1 MVFGFF
7 LFFYVCFREVFITML
22 SDVIKKY
29 GGEKMDPL
37 DVYKDIFRI
46 GEGFI
51 QKEYEKGSFKAN
63 PIAYYKNEN
72 EDHGHFRIM
81 FEDKFEEIY
90 RNELVNADFC
100 VMNGLTYFGAK
111 YTSDRAS
118 KMCAMIFDIDGVTDK
133 SLNNFFYAAF
143 NKEFD
148 YYPLPNYV
156 ALSGHGVHLYYVF
169 EEPVPL
175 FPNLKLQLKEFKYSL
190 TEKMWNKNTSVDE
203 KVQKQ
208 GINQPFRILGGKC
221 KKNAPLDRIEV
232 YRINQH
238 PVNIEYLNRF
248 VPTKIEIDEKKLFKE
263 SKLTLDQAKE
273 KYPEWYENKV
283 VKGIR
288 RYWTVKRDLYDW
300 WIQQIKKEENGAS
313 YGHRYFCIMTLV
325 IYGIKCGLSKDEIK
339 QDAIDLIPFLN
350 GLNKEEPFTE
360 EDIKSALE
368 CYDERYNTFPLKDIE
383 KLTNIRIERNKR
395 NGRKQSLHLKMARSN
410 LEILSEEKGRALQG
424 RKSKKDIVGE
434 WRKINPEGT
443 KYQCVKDT
451 GLSKNTVK
459 KWWEENKNVKKSSQN
474 EIPRGH
480 FIPQNIIKT
489 RSDSDTVNVMIQLPK
504 STLEKINNM
513 SLDELETVMEVQE
526 DDNII
531 GYAYYRMM
539 WLKNNKNNR

>member
-22 SDVIKKY
+22 SDVIERY
-29 GGEKMDPL
+29 GGMKIDPL

>member
-1 MVFGFF
+1 
-7 LFFYVCFREVFITML
+7 ML

-29 GGEKMDPL
+29 GGEKTDPL

-46 GEGFI
+46 GEGFV
-51 QKEYEKGSFKAN
+51 QKEYEDSGSFKAN

-72 EDHGHFRIM
+72 ENHGHFRIM

-90 RNELVNADFC
+90 QNELVNADFC

-118 KMCAMIFDIDGVTDK
+118 KMCAMIFDIDGVTDN

-232 YRINQH
+232 YRVNQH

-283 VKGIR
+283 LKGKR
-288 RYWTVKRDLYDW
+288 SYWTVKRDLYDW

-350 GLNKEEPFTE
+350 GLNKDEPFTE

-424 RKSKKDIVGE
+424 RKAKKDIVGE

-474 EIPRGH
+474 EVPRGH

-513 SLDELETVMEVQE
+513 SLNELETVMEVQE
-526 DDNII
+526 DENVI

-539 WLKNNKNNR
+539 WLKNNEK

>member
-1 MVFGFF
+1 
-7 LFFYVCFREVFITML
+7 ML
-22 SDVIKKY
+22 SDVIKRY
-29 GGEKMDPL
+29 GGKKMDPL

-51 QKEYEKGSFKAN
+51 QKEFEDSGSFKAN

-72 EDHGHFRIM
+72 EEHGHFRIM

-118 KMCAMIFDIDGVTDK
+118 KMCAMIFDLDGVTDN

-221 KKNAPLDRIEV
+221 KKNAPLDRVEV
-232 YRINQH
+232 YRVNQH

-283 VKGIR
+283 LKGKR
-288 RYWTVKRDLYDW
+288 SYWTVKRDLYDW

-395 NGRKQSLHLKMARSN
+395 NGRKQEMHLKGARAIRDIN
-410 LEILSEEKGRALQG
+410 NPNWRDGNG
-424 RKSKKDIVGE
+424 RKPKKDIVQK
-434 WRKINPEGT
+434 WRLEHPEG
-443 KYQCVKDT
+443 KKADCIRDT
-451 GLSKNTVK
+451 GLDKKTVY
-459 KWWEENKNVKKSSQN
+459 KWWFTNQMPKTVLNHATVSKKQKLTDEQIIQMFVTDIMSGLSAEEITEKVVQAVDPNSSTEEKDRILELVQSTQRTMKNILDFTKK
-474 EIPRGH
+474 
-480 FIPQNIIKT
+480 
-489 RSDSDTVNVMIQLPK
+489 
-504 STLEKINNM
+504 
-513 SLDELETVMEVQE
+513 
-526 DDNII
+526 
-531 GYAYYRMM
+531 
-539 WLKNNKNNR
+539 

>member
-1 MVFGFF
+1 
-7 LFFYVCFREVFITML
+7 ML
-22 SDVIKKY
+22 SDVIESY

-51 QKEYEKGSFKAN
+51 QKEYEDSGSFKAN

-90 RNELVNADFC
+90 QNEIVSADFC
-100 VMNGLTYFGAK
+100 VMNCITYFGAK

-118 KMCAMIFDIDGVTDK
+118 KMCAMIFDIDGVTDN

-156 ALSGHGVHLYYVF
+156 ALSGHGIHLYYVF

-232 YRINQH
+232 YRVNQH

-283 VKGIR
+283 LKGKR
-288 RYWTVKRDLYDW
+288 SYWTVKRDLYNW

-395 NGRKQSLHLKMARSN
+395 NGRKQEMHLKGARAIRDIN
-410 LEILSEEKGRALQG
+410 NPNWRDGNG
-424 RKSKKDIVGE
+424 RKPKKDIVQK
-434 WRKINPEGT
+434 WRLEHPEG
-443 KYQCVKDT
+443 KKADCIRDT
-451 GLSKNTVK
+451 GLDKKTVY
-459 KWWEENKNVKKSSQN
+459 KWWFTNQMPKTVLNHATVSKKQKLTDEQIIQMFVTDIMSGLSAEEITEKVVQAVDPNSSTEEKDRILELVQSTQRTMKNILDFTKK
-474 EIPRGH
+474 
-480 FIPQNIIKT
+480 
-489 RSDSDTVNVMIQLPK
+489 
-504 STLEKINNM
+504 
-513 SLDELETVMEVQE
+513 
-526 DDNII
+526 
-531 GYAYYRMM
+531 
-539 WLKNNKNNR
+539 

>member
-22 SDVIKKY
+22 SDVIERY
-29 GGEKMDPL
+29 GGMKIDPL

-118 KMCAMIFDIDGVTDK
+118 KMCAMIFDIDGVTDN

-156 ALSGHGVHLYYVF
+156 ALSGHGIHLYYVF

-221 KKNAPLDRIEV
+221 KKNAPLDRVEV
-232 YRINQH
+232 YRVNQH

-288 RYWTVKRDLYDW
+288 SYWTVKRDLYDW

>member
-1 MVFGFF
+1 
-7 LFFYVCFREVFITML
+7 ML
-22 SDVIKKY
+22 SDVIERY
-29 GGEKMDPL
+29 GGTKVDPL

-51 QKEYEKGSFKAN
+51 QKEYEPKGSFKAN
-63 PIAYYKNEN
+63 PIAYYKNKN

-90 RNELVNADFC
+90 QNELVNADFC

-118 KMCAMIFDIDGVTDK
+118 KMCAMIFDIDGVTDD

-143 NKEFD
+143 NKDFD

-156 ALSGHGVHLYYVF
+156 ALSGHGIHLYYVF

-190 TEKMWNKNTSVDE
+190 TEKMWNRNTSVDE

-208 GINQPFRILGGKC
+208 GINQPFRILGGRC
-221 KKNAPLDRIEV
+221 KKNAPLDRVEV
-232 YRINQH
+232 YRVNQH

-248 VPTKIEIDEKKLFKE
+248 VPTKIEIDKKKLFKE

-273 KYPEWYENKV
+273 KYPEWYEVLNGK
-283 VKGIR
+283 R
-288 RYWTVKRDLYDW
+288 SYWTVKRDLYDW
-300 WIQQIKKEENGAS
+300 WIKQIKKEENGAS

-350 GLNKEEPFTE
+350 GLNEKESFTE

-395 NGRKQSLHLKMARSN
+395 NGRKRNAHIKMVNATRKFRRDVLN
-410 LEILSEEKGRALQG
+410 EDEYKNNGRPKGS
-424 RKSKKDIVGE
+424 SKQKDIVIR
-434 WRKINPEGT
+434 WRLEHPSGRKADCIR
-443 KYQCVKDT
+443 DT
-451 GLSKNTVK
+451 GLTKPTVYKWWNKNT
-459 KWWEENKNVKKSSQN
+459 
-474 EIPRGH
+474 
-480 FIPQNIIKT
+480 
-489 RSDSDTVNVMIQLPK
+489 
-504 STLEKINNM
+504 
-513 SLDELETVMEVQE
+513 
-526 DDNII
+526 
-531 GYAYYRMM
+531 
-539 WLKNNKNNR
+539 

>member
-1 MVFGFF
+1 
-7 LFFYVCFREVFITML
+7 ML

-51 QKEYEKGSFKAN
+51 QKEYEDSGSFKAN

-90 RNELVNADFC
+90 QNELVNADFC
-100 VMNGLTYFGAK
+100 VMNGITYFGAK

-118 KMCAMIFDIDGVTDK
+118 KMCAMIFDIDGVTDN

-221 KKNAPLDRIEV
+221 KKNAPLDRVEV
-232 YRINQH
+232 YRVNQH

-288 RYWTVKRDLYDW
+288 SYWTVKRDLYDW

-350 GLNKEEPFTE
+350 GLNEEEPFTE

-383 KLTNIRIERNKR
+383 KLTDIRIEKNKR
-395 NGRKQSLHLKMARSN
+395 NGRKQDVHIKYMNNQRAFKVEMGECTNGGRPDKQKIVQKWRLK
-410 LEILSEEKGRALQG
+410 
-424 RKSKKDIVGE
+424 
-434 WRKINPEGT
+434 NPEGT

-526 DDNII
+526 DENII

-539 WLKNNKNNR
+539 WLKNNKK

>member
-1 MVFGFF
+1 
-7 LFFYVCFREVFITML
+7 ML
-22 SDVIKKY
+22 SDVIKRY

-51 QKEYEKGSFKAN
+51 QKEYEDSGSFKAN

-118 KMCAMIFDIDGVTDK
+118 KMCAMIFDLDGVTDN

-221 KKNAPLDRIEV
+221 KKNAPLDRVEV
-232 YRINQH
+232 YRVNQH

-283 VKGIR
+283 VKGER
-288 RYWTVKRDLYDW
+288 SYWTVKRDLYDW

-350 GLNKEEPFTE
+350 GLNEKEPFTE

-395 NGRKQSLHLKMARSN
+395 NGRKQNQHLKIARFTRDLN
-410 LEILSEEKGRALQG
+410 YDDPNGWINKEGAPTKQLIVQKWKSEHPNGKKIDCEK
-424 RKSKKDIVGE
+424 E
-434 WRKINPEGT
+434 
-443 KYQCVKDT
+443 T
-451 GLSKNTVK
+451 GLSRHTVI
-459 KWWEENKNVKKSSQN
+459 KWW
-474 EIPRGH
+474 
-480 FIPQNIIKT
+480 
-489 RSDSDTVNVMIQLPK
+489 
-504 STLEKINNM
+504 NN
-513 SLDELETVMEVQE
+513 Q
-526 DDNII
+526 
-531 GYAYYRMM
+531 
-539 WLKNNKNNR
+539 

>member
-1 MVFGFF
+1 
-7 LFFYVCFREVFITML
+7 
-22 SDVIKKY
+22 
-29 GGEKMDPL
+29 
-37 DVYKDIFRI
+37 
-46 GEGFI
+46 
-51 QKEYEKGSFKAN
+51 
-63 PIAYYKNEN
+63 
-72 EDHGHFRIM
+72 M

-90 RNELVNADFC
+90 QNELVNADFC

-118 KMCAMIFDIDGVTDK
+118 KMCAMIFDIDGVTDN

-232 YRINQH
+232 YRVNQH

-283 VKGIR
+283 LKGKR
-288 RYWTVKRDLYDW
+288 SYWTVKRDLYDW

-350 GLNKEEPFTE
+350 GLNKDEPFTE

-424 RKSKKDIVGE
+424 RKAKKDIVGE

-474 EIPRGH
+474 EVPRGH

-513 SLDELETVMEVQE
+513 SLNELETVMEVQE
-526 DDNII
+526 DENVI

-539 WLKNNKNNR
+539 WLKNNEK

>member
-1 MVFGFF
+1 
-7 LFFYVCFREVFITML
+7 ML
-22 SDVIKKY
+22 SDVIERY
-29 GGEKMDPL
+29 GGMKIDPL

-221 KKNAPLDRIEV
+221 KKNAPLDRVEV
-232 YRINQH
+232 YRVNQH

-288 RYWTVKRDLYDW
+288 SYWTVKRDLYDW